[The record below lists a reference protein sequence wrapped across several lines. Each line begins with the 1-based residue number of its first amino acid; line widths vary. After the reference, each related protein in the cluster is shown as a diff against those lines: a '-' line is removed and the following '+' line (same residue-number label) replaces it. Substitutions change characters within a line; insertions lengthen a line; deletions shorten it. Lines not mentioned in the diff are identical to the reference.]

1 MPSGFPCLSTKQYLV
16 SVATRSQGNS
26 LDASIPTF
34 PILTSKAFANAR
46 KIQLSFHATQM
57 KSPKRAKVMLG
68 IVAFGLFVSGVT
80 VWPAISELK
89 FLIHLLWGDSVPTG
103 EVHRFTLQILNS
115 LEVIKDEHSPIMYGY
130 DWLAFAHICLAILF
144 AGAMRDPVRNIW
156 IIQCGLIMCALI
168 PILAAICIPMRGIPF
183 FWFFIDC
190 AFVPATALPL
200 WIALRDVQE
209 IERLQNGDA
218 ANGKP

>member
-1 MPSGFPCLSTKQYLV
+1 M
-16 SVATRSQGNS
+16 RN
-26 LDASIPTF
+26 
-34 PILTSKAFANAR
+34 
-46 KIQLSFHATQM
+46 
-57 KSPKRAKVMLG
+57 PKRAKVMLG

-80 VWPAISELK
+80 VWPAIPELK
-89 FLIHLLWGDSVPTG
+89 FAIHLFWGDAAPTS

-115 LEVIKDEHSPIMYGY
+115 LEVIEREHSPILYGY

-168 PILAAICIPMRGIPF
+168 PILAAICIPIRGIPF
-183 FWFFIDC
+183 FWFFIDF

-200 WIALRDVQE
+200 WIALRDVRE
-209 IERLQNGDA
+209 IVRHQNEDRTK
-218 ANGKP
+218 GKA